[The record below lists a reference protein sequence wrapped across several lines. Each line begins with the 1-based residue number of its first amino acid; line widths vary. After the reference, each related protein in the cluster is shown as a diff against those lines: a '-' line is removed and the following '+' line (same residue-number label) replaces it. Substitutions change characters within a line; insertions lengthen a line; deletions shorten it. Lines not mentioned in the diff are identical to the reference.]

1 MSLMHKQIDRNT
13 QTHTG
18 TPTGTKGSVAIW
30 FGYFVTLTEQANLI
44 EVRA

>member
-18 TPTGTKGSVAIW
+18 TPTGTKGSVASW
-30 FGYFVTLTEQANLI
+30 FGYFVTLTKQANLI